1 MIRNSHRLTEAR
13 MKGKEVFLF
22 VIGAHTIHVIGTDD
36 HWEAKVDGVLV
47 DGRFGRRS
55 DAWSAGVTE
64 VDRLDRVAPPTP
76 AATSPR
82 PC

>member
-1 MIRNSHRLTEAR
+1 

-22 VIGAHTIHVIGTDD
+22 VIGARMLHVIGTDD
-36 HWEAKVDGVLV
+36 HWVAKVDGVLV

-64 VDRLDRVAPPTP
+64 VDRLERL
-76 AATSPR
+76 ATSEPTAISPG

>member
-1 MIRNSHRLTEAR
+1 

-22 VIGAHTIHVIGTDD
+22 VIGARTLHVIGTGD
-36 HWEAKVDGVLV
+36 HWLAKVDGVLV
-47 DGRFGRRS
+47 EGRFGRRS

-64 VDRLDRVAPPTP
+64 VDRLDRL
-76 AATSPR
+76 ATSEPTANSPG

>member
-1 MIRNSHRLTEAR
+1 

-36 HWEAKVDGVLV
+36 HWVAKVDGVLV

-64 VDRLDRVAPPTP
+64 VGRLDRL
-76 AATSPR
+76 ATSEPTGISPG

>member
-1 MIRNSHRLTEAR
+1 

-22 VIGAHTIHVIGTDD
+22 VIGARMLHVIGTDD
-36 HWEAKVDGVLV
+36 HWVAKVDGVLV

-55 DAWSAGVTE
+55 DAWSAGVSE
-64 VDRLDRVAPPTP
+64 VDRLDRL
-76 AATSPR
+76 ATSVPTAISPG